1 MKSLLPLFF
10 ILLINTCLGQ
20 NVDSLKKIAY
30 GNSTAQKRL
39 KATTELSAY
48 YSSRNADET
57 FRAAA
62 AGLPLAVQSNNK
74 NAAAG
79 FFANISKAW
88 LLKKSYDSAA
98 WYSDKAA
105 EIFQKTKDNGDLLT
119 AYKQSAMIYAQKKD
133 YPKAIAYYGKILA
146 VSQKKG
152 SGKLLMNS
160 FDEAGQLYEN
170 AGDYK
175 NALKCY
181 RASQDIR
188 DSLNIA
194 QKTKDSISVSYS
206 LDLIGD
212 VFANMKQKDNSEAGL
227 LSTIET
233 KRSLNDT
240 LAMAINYMNLGILY
254 EKEKQY
260 TKALNALQQC
270 LQFSAKI
277 KYTDLQSS
285 ALNEL
290 ADLYEQTGD
299 YRNATSYFKRHREL
313 AASLNN
319 ENGSKN
325 IAALQT
331 KYENT
336 QNENRVLQQQLELTR
351 RNYWVGG
358 IAIVMVL
365 ILLLTY
371 SYYKRTELKQQNIA
385 TTAIIET
392 EEKERKRIAQ
402 DLHDSVS
409 QLMMAAKIN
418 LTVVGNEI
426 PFSSDLQKGRFE
438 KAIHLVDEG
447 FKEVRTISHN
457 MMPQALLES
466 GLALVIKQ
474 FIENFEN
481 DSIKVNFFSKGFEA
495 HFDDTIE
502 TILYRILQ
510 ECVNNVLKHAKASR
524 LDISLIR
531 DEANISLT
539 IEDNGSGFEMSDK
552 EKYRGMG
559 LKNLQNR
566 VNFIKGKIEID
577 SQPGRGTLVS
587 VYVPVK
593 K

>member
-1 MKSLLPLFF
+1 
-10 ILLINTCLGQ
+10 
-20 NVDSLKKIAY
+20 
-30 GNSTAQKRL
+30 
-39 KATTELSAY
+39 
-48 YSSRNADET
+48 
-57 FRAAA
+57 
-62 AGLPLAVQSNNK
+62 
-74 NAAAG
+74 
-79 FFANISKAW
+79 
-88 LLKKSYDSAA
+88 
-98 WYSDKAA
+98 
-105 EIFQKTKDNGDLLT
+105 
-119 AYKQSAMIYAQKKD
+119 
-133 YPKAIAYYGKILA
+133 
-146 VSQKKG
+146 
-152 SGKLLMNS
+152 
-160 FDEAGQLYEN
+160 
-170 AGDYK
+170 
-175 NALKCY
+175 
-181 RASQDIR
+181 
-188 DSLNIA
+188 
-194 QKTKDSISVSYS
+194 
-206 LDLIGD
+206 
-212 VFANMKQKDNSEAGL
+212 MKQKDNSEAGL